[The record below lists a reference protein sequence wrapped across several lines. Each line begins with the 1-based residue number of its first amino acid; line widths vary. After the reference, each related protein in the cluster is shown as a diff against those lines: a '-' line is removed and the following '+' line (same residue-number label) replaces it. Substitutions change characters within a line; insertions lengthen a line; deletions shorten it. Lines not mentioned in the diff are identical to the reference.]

1 MPKQLLKSQEFQQAS
16 VLSAI
21 KLLAEHLSQWCYH
34 VSFPDLATIPLI
46 FLKRFHENTSLE
58 SVRRPVKRF
67 IDQVPTKGSLF
78 VLSPVIEGK
87 ENTLLVKILNVARV
101 INYIHLELQIG
112 VNSGLCCLPLVMQVQ
127 KNSDFIQ
134 RKREEVSFSPK
145 DKESVDSFLQVSFP
159 F

>member
-46 FLKRFHENTSLE
+46 LLKRFHENTSLE

-67 IDQVPTKGSLF
+67 IDQVLTKGSFF
-78 VLSPVIEGK
+78 VLPPVIEWK
-87 ENTLLVKILNVARV
+87 ENT
-101 INYIHLELQIG
+101 
-112 VNSGLCCLPLVMQVQ
+112 
-127 KNSDFIQ
+127 
-134 RKREEVSFSPK
+134 
-145 DKESVDSFLQVSFP
+145 
-159 F
+159 